1 MQDHAHSPATTHASA
16 VDAHAHATATD
27 PDFDW
32 WLAAT
37 VIFLVVL
44 AGVFVL
50 PATHAAGPVTPE
62 RPLAPEPGE
71 AVDLAERLSE
81 VQAARNVPIVPTQQ
95 DLDRQRVAALYA
107 ALAGAGL
114 ADDSVPPEVNEEIA
128 YLIRSVADSGLTFT
142 RDGTQRSALEL
153 ATFMLDR
160 WEKASEPIYSGEAF
174 IRRLFGHKIV
184 DQKLNRVTLATGGDK
199 PLALWLQDLLNAH
212 RSAR

>member
-1 MQDHAHSPATTHASA
+1 MQAHDHGSATTHASA
-16 VDAHAHATATD
+16 VDAHAGAGD

-71 AVDLAERLSE
+71 AGNFTERLSE
-81 VQAARNVPIVPTQQ
+81 VQAARNAPIAPTQQ
-95 DLDRQRVAALYA
+95 ELDRQRTASLYG
-107 ALAGAGL
+107 ALAGGGI

-142 RDGTQRSALEL
+142 RDGTQRSALDM
-153 ATFMLDR
+153 ATYMLDR
-160 WEKASEPIYSGEAF
+160 WQKATEPIYSGESF

-184 DQKLNRVTLATGGDK
+184 DQKLNRVMLAGGGDK
-199 PLALWLQDLLNAH
+199 PLSIWLQDLLNAH